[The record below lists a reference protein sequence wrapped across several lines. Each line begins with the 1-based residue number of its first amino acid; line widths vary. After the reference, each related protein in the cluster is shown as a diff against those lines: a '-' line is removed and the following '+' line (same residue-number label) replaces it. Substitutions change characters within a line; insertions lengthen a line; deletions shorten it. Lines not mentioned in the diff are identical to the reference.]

1 MNRHKWKDDA
11 RCQGL
16 DTNLFFD
23 KYEENESLRLGVEQI
38 CKECPVRRTC
48 FAVGISGKEWG
59 VWGGVYIENGNISKE
74 FAKHKTKED
83 WAETWKS
90 LMME

>member
-1 MNRHKWKDDA
+1 MNRHRWKDDA

-23 KYEENESLRLGVEQI
+23 KYEENESIRKGVENI
-38 CKECPVRRTC
+38 CLECPVKKIC

-59 VWGGVYIENGNISKE
+59 VWGGVYLENGNISKE
-74 FAKHKTKED
+74 FGKHRSKDD
-83 WAETWKS
+83 WADLWKS
-90 LMME
+90 LTLG